1 MLDNLHGLETSDVQ
15 KIVISIFNF
24 WLMPN
29 RQQIN
34 SKIRSVQPLL
44 KLVRSKTSNESEV
57 LARKFLT
64 KCLEVEDLYEDALVE
79 AVGVLCSGYFR
90 EEAW

>member
-1 MLDNLHGLETSDVQ
+1 MLENLHGLEAVDVQ
-15 KIVISIFNF
+15 KIVSSILNY
-24 WLMPN
+24 WLSSN
-29 RQQIN
+29 DQQIN

-44 KLVRSKTSNESEV
+44 KLVRSKTSKEAEV

-64 KCLEVEDLYEDALVE
+64 KCLEVEDLCEDALVE
-79 AVGVLCSGYFR
+79 AVGILCSGYFR